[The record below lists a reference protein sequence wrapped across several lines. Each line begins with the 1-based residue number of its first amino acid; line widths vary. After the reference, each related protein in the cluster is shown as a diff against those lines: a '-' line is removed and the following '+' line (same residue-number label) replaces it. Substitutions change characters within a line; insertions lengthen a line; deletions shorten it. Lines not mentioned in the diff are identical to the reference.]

1 MQTIVGRMGAEL
13 DRFQRER
20 AQEVGYVLRDFATV
34 EARLSG
40 DTARLW
46 GSLLPKLGG
55 GGEGSSNGAAAA
67 RNPPEPAAHPASR
80 SRPVM

>member
-1 MQTIVGRMGAEL
+1 MGGEL

-34 EARLSG
+34 EARLAG

-46 GSLLPKLGG
+46 GSLLPKLQNGGG
-55 GGEGSSNGAAAA
+55 GGEGSSSNGGGS
-67 RNPPEPAAHPASR
+67 HAS
-80 SRPVM
+80 